1 VEKIDF
7 WKDKAKGTV
16 DPFLFSKKAEN
27 LATAFADEN
36 RESPSQKANKRTQV
50 RKFYDEVLR
59 LDNLAQNKPDNWDV
73 VLPQVH
79 MLTAKAAYARGR
91 GLVSDNFLAF
101 IKHSVGQ
108 IQKPEDLAVFANFFE
123 AFMGFYRMY
132 LPKG

>member
-1 VEKIDF
+1 MERIDF

-16 DPFLFSKKAEN
+16 DPFLFSKKAED
-27 LATAFADEN
+27 LATAFAAEN
-36 RESPSQKANKRTQV
+36 RDSPSQRANKRTQI

-59 LDNLAQNKPDNWDV
+59 LDGLAQSKPDNWDV

-101 IKHSVGQ
+101 IKYSVGQ
-108 IQKPEDLAVFANFFE
+108 IQKPEDLAVFASFFE
-123 AFMGFYRMY
+123 AFMGFYRMC
-132 LPKG
+132 LPRG